1 MLLCM
6 RGEEGDK
13 EWREAAT
20 DGGGGRKEFL
30 FLDPGSSS
38 GVGQV

>member
-6 RGEEGDK
+6 RGEEG
-13 EWREAAT
+13 EWRKAAT